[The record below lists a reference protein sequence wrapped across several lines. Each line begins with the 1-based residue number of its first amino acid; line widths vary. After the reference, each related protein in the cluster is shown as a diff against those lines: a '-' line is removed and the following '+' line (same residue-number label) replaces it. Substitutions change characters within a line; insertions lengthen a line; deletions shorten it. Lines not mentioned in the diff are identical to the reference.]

1 MGESQAGVGRVRTAL
16 KRLGFRTLAKLPEKR
31 LKPQM
36 NTDEHRKHGASGW
49 ASVPAS
55 GITRRVVGV
64 FFEVYGELGYGFL
77 ESIYRAAM
85 TIALREAGL
94 LAQPEVELEARFRGR
109 SIGVFRADLL
119 IEKVVVVELKAA
131 RGIDSAHIAQLLNY
145 LRCTAL
151 ETGVILNFGPR
162 PQIRRLIFT
171 NDRKHLIQVNT
182 S

>member
-1 MGESQAGVGRVRTAL
+1 
-16 KRLGFRTLAKLPEKR
+16 
-31 LKPQM
+31 M
-36 NTDEHRKHGASGW
+36 NTENTGPAGEPQYQHRE
-49 ASVPAS
+49 
-55 GITRRVVGV
+55 ITRRVVGV

-94 LAQPEVELEARFRGR
+94 LVQPEVELEARFRGR
-109 SIGVFRADLL
+109 SIGAFRADLL
-119 IEKVVVVELKAA
+119 IENAVVVELKAA

-151 ETGVILNFGPR
+151 ETGLILNFGSR

-171 NDRKHLIQVNT
+171 NDRKNRIQANT